1 MSQRRDFESFFRAR
15 AADYA
20 RTDTFD
26 DSDWAWEHLRRD
38 PTYRRDYVASRA
50 RLSKTMTHVSGTR
63 IHRLR
68 GCQHK
73 AAKWGLICLAD
84 PSKSARDA
92 PVFWAKRSPK
102 LRVEATA
109 RRVTEDDELADIHLD
124 KRSFIAA
131 TLDGFAGQIALVRVA
146 DGTLNLVIEG
156 TNIVLVPVRLRF
168 RIDGFAALSERV
180 KALQALNA
188 ARRNT
193 AQTAR
198 KSPRPRDQ
206 TLRKRG
212 LVALDCTLLGGSL
225 QDTAK
230 VFRVLGMTRLTWSA
244 SGDEALKK
252 QVWRARNAG
261 LKLMRGGYRKLL

>member
-1 MSQRRDFESFFRAR
+1 MSQRRDFESFFRER
-15 AADYA
+15 AAEYA
-20 RTDTFD
+20 RTDSFD
-26 DSDWAWEHLRRD
+26 DADWAWEHLRRD
-38 PTYRRDYVASRA
+38 PAYRRDYVASRA
-50 RLSKTMTHVSGTR
+50 RLSKTITHVSGAR
-63 IHRLR
+63 IHRPR
-68 GCQHK
+68 GCQRN
-73 AAKWGLICLAD
+73 AAKWDLICLAD
-84 PSKSARDA
+84 PSKNGRDT

-102 LRVEATA
+102 WHVEAEA
-109 RRVTEDDELADIHLD
+109 FDHPNDSHSADLD
-124 KRSFIAA
+124 PNKRSFIAA
-131 TLDGFAGQIALVRVA
+131 ILIRTSVQVALVRA
-146 DGTLNLVIEG
+146 AGSTLNLVIEG
-156 TNIVLVPVRLRF
+156 PNIVLVPVRLRF

-188 ARRNT
+188 ARRT
-193 AQTAR
+193 AAQTTR

-212 LVALDCTLLGGSL
+212 LVALDCKLLGGSL

-230 VFRVLGMTRLTWSA
+230 VFRALGMTRLTWSA